1 MLGGFALE
9 NALKAFLVSENPEWI
24 SNGRLSRKLRSHS
37 LITLQQQIK
46 RVPFKK
52 SLLRVL
58 LEFEEGLDSWARY
71 PCGLDASRSGHQTV
85 LTEKSW
91 DGYLTLMAA
100 LWEVAP
106 HPAEER
112 LAWTKRLSCPLAHR
126 C

>member
-58 LEFEEGLDSWARY
+58 LEFEEGLDSMGPVPVRTG
-71 PCGLDASRSGHQTV
+71 CV
-85 LTEKSW
+85 
-91 DGYLTLMAA
+91 A
-100 LWEVAP
+100 LWTSNSPDREVVGWLFDVNGRTMGSGSA
-106 HPAEER
+106 
-112 LAWTKRLSCPLAHR
+112 SC
-126 C
+126 